1 MNLTIGIVL
10 VVDDDADVRAALR
23 DVLGDSG
30 YLVVESST
38 GAQALELCNRHQPD
52 VVLLDLGLPD
62 VSGLDV
68 LTELTET
75 AAVPVIVLSG
85 RSGEADRVVGLD
97 LGADDYISKP
107 FSSRELVARVNAAIR
122 RRHGTAPRGV
132 ITTGGLVIN
141 QNTRDVSVDGRAVTL
156 TPKEFDLLTFLAS
169 SPRRVYSRSQLLRH
183 VWESSDRWQDD
194 NTVAEHIYRIRRK
207 LDPDNRHRCI
217 ETVRGVGYRFAP
229 EGCAAESAAE

>member
-10 VVDDDADVRAALR
+10 VVDDDADIRAALR
-23 DVLGDSG
+23 DLLGDAG
-30 YLVVESST
+30 YLVVESAT
-38 GAQALELCNRHQPD
+38 GARAVELCDLHQPD

-75 AAVPVIVLSG
+75 VGVPVIVLSG

-107 FSSRELVARVNAAIR
+107 FSSRELVARVNAAVR

-132 ITTGGLVIN
+132 ITAGGLVIN

-169 SPRRVYSRSQLLRH
+169 SPRRVYSRAQLLRH
-183 VWESSDRWQDD
+183 VWESSDHWQDD

-207 LDPDNRHRCI
+207 LDPDNRSRCI
-217 ETVRGVGYRFAP
+217 ETVRGVGYRFTP
-229 EGCAAESAAE
+229 EGCTAASASE